1 MAKSIKIIPFLFVTL
16 CLCPLFIYS
25 TDPPDSRAGDLA
37 RIKQTLADKSY
48 GNYWDRL
55 TAINKLKSA
64 NSKEAA
70 VILAAL
76 FDDNEAPIRESALM
90 ALGNFNDKD
99 AVDYLVATTLVN
111 PKSKQQR
118 FYTAW
123 VLGMIKSETALP
135 ALLKALNSEID
146 EEVASRIIE
155 TIGVLPDGGQAE
167 DVLIKRLSDNRLA
180 ARVSAIESLGR
191 VGSDKSYIHILKR
204 AYDSNYM
211 VKNAALE
218 ALARIKPQESAGYLE
233 SALKDPRPEVK
244 ITALET
250 LTKYTPDK
258 TLILKAA
265 SDLLA
270 DKNPAVR
277 VTAVRCLCDIR
288 EKDGVRI
295 LMERLP
301 ESSWR
306 LRYDIITALKD
317 LTGMEFGFDAKAWAN
332 WYQVNNDKIEIAPK
346 RNGTPRSRAKKN
358 DSDLPLR
365 SNETIPTFFD
375 IPIPGRDIVF
385 IIDFSGS
392 MKSEA
397 ADESGKKERKID
409 VAINELTETLKRFSS
424 EARFNIIILS
434 TEATR
439 CGKRKMAKIMVPA
452 IEGNKKLAIDFVKSL
467 WDRLEDIKR
476 GRGDHYDALIEA
488 LSEPEVDTVFLL
500 SDGNPTYGTYMQ
512 QDNIIENIY
521 RFNRFKKIVI
531 NTIMTGKKGTNREL
545 MEKLAEMTNGVCVE
559 K

>member
-1 MAKSIKIIPFLFVTL
+1 M
-16 CLCPLFIYS
+16 
-25 TDPPDSRAGDLA
+25 
-37 RIKQTLADKSY
+37 
-48 GNYWDRL
+48 
-55 TAINKLKSA
+55 
-64 NSKEAA
+64 
-70 VILAAL
+70 
-76 FDDNEAPIRESALM
+76 
-90 ALGNFNDKD
+90 
-99 AVDYLVATTLVN
+99 
-111 PKSKQQR
+111 
-118 FYTAW
+118 
-123 VLGMIKSETALP
+123 
-135 ALLKALNSEID
+135 
-146 EEVASRIIE
+146 
-155 TIGVLPDGGQAE
+155 
-167 DVLIKRLSDNRLA
+167 
-180 ARVSAIESLGR
+180 
-191 VGSDKSYIHILKR
+191 
-204 AYDSNYM
+204 
-211 VKNAALE
+211 
-218 ALARIKPQESAGYLE
+218 
-233 SALKDPRPEVK
+233 
-244 ITALET
+244 
-250 LTKYTPDK
+250 
-258 TLILKAA
+258 
-265 SDLLA
+265 
-270 DKNPAVR
+270 
-277 VTAVRCLCDIR
+277 
-288 EKDGVRI
+288 
-295 LMERLP
+295 
-301 ESSWR
+301 
-306 LRYDIITALKD
+306 
-317 LTGMEFGFDAKAWAN
+317 
-332 WYQVNNDKIEIAPK
+332 
-346 RNGTPRSRAKKN
+346 
-358 DSDLPLR
+358 PLR

-476 GRGDHYDALIEA
+476 GRGDHYDALLEA